1 MSHRLLKVLTNASHE
16 DTMFYLRIVLYL
28 GLDPSRYYSITSLTH
43 CKVKLFS
50 LNS

>member
-1 MSHRLLKVLTNASHE
+1 MSHRLLGFGPMLVINISCSILGS
-16 DTMFYLRIVLYL
+16 YL
-28 GLDPSRYYSITSLTH
+28 GLDPSRHYSITSLTH